1 MFGSN
6 GRRRFFQTDGA
17 GEDDE
22 QRTEKGRIERTS
34 SGKQRTET
42 GEAEAETLKELALK
56 KLLPKAID
64 CGIRTEDFY
73 HMTLKSVRMEIEGFW
88 NRRKNEWELA
98 EYQAWVSGA
107 YNLRAIASAFSR
119 NAKYPGN
126 PMQEESINVEELTD
140 DELAGIQEQYL
151 LSLDRMAKR
160 ATGQADD

>member
-1 MFGSN
+1 
-6 GRRRFFQTDGA
+6 
-17 GEDDE
+17 
-22 QRTEKGRIERTS
+22 
-34 SGKQRTET
+34 
-42 GEAEAETLKELALK
+42 
-56 KLLPKAID
+56 
-64 CGIRTEDFY
+64 
-73 HMTLKSVRMEIEGFW
+73 MEIEGFW

-151 LSLDRMAKR
+151 FTGTGSLDSSFFCALLIIFSSPVRLKKPSSAI
-160 ATGQADD
+160 